1 MPTSTHVI
9 VQTATAQM
17 PASCKG
23 AYRRVAVL
31 EVPLGVERAS
41 MISDRARNV
50 IRVVATWEKCNVG
63 RMVRSAYKLALDEAT
78 ALAAELNA
86 GITAV

>member
-1 MPTSTHVI
+1 MPTSTHFI
-9 VQTATAQM
+9 VQTAAAQM
-17 PASCKG
+17 PGTCKWP
-23 AYRRVAVL
+23 YRRVAVL

-50 IRVVATWEKCNVG
+50 VRVVATWEKCNVG
-63 RMVRSAYKLALDEAT
+63 RMMRSAYKLALDEAT

-86 GITAV
+86 GITAD